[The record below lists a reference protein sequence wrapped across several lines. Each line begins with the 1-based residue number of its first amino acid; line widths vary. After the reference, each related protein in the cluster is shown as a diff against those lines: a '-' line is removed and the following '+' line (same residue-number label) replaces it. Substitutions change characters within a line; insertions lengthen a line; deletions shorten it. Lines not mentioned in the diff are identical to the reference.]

1 MCCDMEGHMEGK
13 ETNSMRIYLLLYI
26 TCDAN
31 FKLIVIKSNEETN
44 NCETSIEYSISAAD
58 VQ

>member
-1 MCCDMEGHMEGK
+1 MEGRMEAK
-13 ETNSMRIYLLLYI
+13 QTHSMQIYSLLCI

-44 NCETSIEYSISAAD
+44 NYEASIEYSISAAD
-58 VQ
+58 VQQ